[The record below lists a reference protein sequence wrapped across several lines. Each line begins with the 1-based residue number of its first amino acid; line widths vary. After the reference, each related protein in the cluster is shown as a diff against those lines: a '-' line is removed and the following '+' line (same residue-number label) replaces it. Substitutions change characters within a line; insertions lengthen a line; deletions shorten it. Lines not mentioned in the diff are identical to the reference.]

1 MNCQSNAHQL
11 SNITL
16 KIVNSYQLLIQYIL
30 IQYNVIN
37 VQHALKQREKIYG
50 AYG

>member
-1 MNCQSNAHQL
+1 MNCQSNAHQI

-16 KIVNSYQLLIQYIL
+16 KIVNSYQFL